1 MEKEQQA
8 KRSTEVEKAVYEAMS
23 DPKYWAR
30 KRYRWDEWGSP
41 VGLALGWAIFIIP
54 LGVFIY
60 LLHLSGLL

>member
-1 MEKEQQA
+1 MDKEAQTKHTA
-8 KRSTEVEKAVYEAMS
+8 EVERAVYDAMS

-54 LGVFIY
+54 LGIFLY